1 VQIDHADNAAGP
13 GNQQSEVSS
22 MTPSQ
27 KAASEPIPAD
37 KIGAAKTIL

>member
-1 VQIDHADNAAGP
+1 MPTTPMVPAINK
-13 GNQQSEVSS
+13 VRSS